1 MSNYQMQEGQFTL
14 FKNNNVANNGPQYTG
29 EIMVNGKKMRLAA
42 WVKEGKN
49 GKFFSGKMSEPLQPS
64 SQSSQS
70 SRTQENDAQGTGD
83 LPF

>member
-1 MSNYQMQEGQFTL
+1 MQEGQFTL

-42 WVKEGKN
+42 WVKEGKS
-49 GKFFSGKMSEPLQPS
+49 GKFFSGKMSEPLQS
-64 SQSSQS
+64 T
-70 SRTQENDAQGTGD
+70 SRLQENDAQGTGD

>member
-42 WVKEGKN
+42 WVKEGKS
-49 GKFFSGKMSEPLQPS
+49 GKFFSGKMSEPIVKRDEPQ
-64 SQSSQS
+64 
-70 SRTQENDAQGTGD
+70 DD
-83 LPF
+83 LSADIF

>member
-14 FKNNNVANNGPQYTG
+14 FKNNKTTNNAPEYTG

-42 WVKEGKN
+42 WVKEGKS
-49 GKFFSGKMSEPLQPS
+49 GKFFSGKMSEPLEKPS
-64 SQSSQS
+64 Y
-70 SRTQENDAQGTGD
+70 RDQENGNHDSND

>member
-14 FKNNNVANNGPQYTG
+14 FKNTKGANNAPEYTG

-42 WVKEGKN
+42 WVKEGKS

-64 SQSSQS
+64 SRHQENGEQSS
-70 SRTQENDAQGTGD
+70 GD
-83 LPF
+83 LLF

>member
-49 GKFFSGKMSEPLQPS
+49 GKFFSGKMSEPLEKRQQDDDS
-64 SQSSQS
+64 
-70 SRTQENDAQGTGD
+70 QGTGD

>member
-14 FKNNNVANNGPQYTG
+14 FKNNKTTNNAPEYTG

-42 WVKEGKN
+42 WVKEGKS
-49 GKFFSGKMSEPLQPS
+49 GKFFSGKMSEPIVKRDEPQEDPS
-64 SQSSQS
+64 
-70 SRTQENDAQGTGD
+70 GD

>member
-14 FKNNNVANNGPQYTG
+14 FKNTKGANNAPEYTG

-42 WVKEGKN
+42 WVKEGKS
-49 GKFFSGKMSEPLQPS
+49 GKFFSGKMSAPREEQ
-64 SQSSQS
+64 
-70 SRTQENDAQGTGD
+70 TQTNNHGSGD

>member
-1 MSNYQMQEGQFTL
+1 MSNYTMQEGQFTL
-14 FKNNNVANNGPQYTG
+14 FKNNKTTNNAPEYTG

-49 GKFFSGKMSEPLQPS
+49 GKFFSGKMSEPREAQ
-64 SQSSQS
+64 
-70 SRTQENDAQGTGD
+70 TQNSESNNGND

>member
-1 MSNYQMQEGQFTL
+1 MQEGQFTL

-49 GKFFSGKMSEPLQPS
+49 GKFFSGKMSEPREQQPS

-70 SRTQENDAQGTGD
+70 SRPQENDAQGTGD

>member
-1 MSNYQMQEGQFTL
+1 MSNYTMQEGQFTL
-14 FKNNNVANNGPQYTG
+14 FKNTKTTNNAPEYTG

-49 GKFFSGKMSEPLQPS
+49 GKFFSGKMSEPLVKREEVDDHS
-64 SQSSQS
+64 
-70 SRTQENDAQGTGD
+70 TGD

>member
-14 FKNNNVANNGPQYTG
+14 FRNKQTTNNSPEYTG

-42 WVKEGKN
+42 WVKEGKS
-49 GKFFSGKMSEPLQPS
+49 GKFFSGKMSEPLVKRDEVEQPD
-64 SQSSQS
+64 
-70 SRTQENDAQGTGD
+70 NDG

>member
-42 WVKEGKN
+42 WVKEGKS
-49 GKFFSGKMSEPLQPS
+49 GKFFSGKMSEPLERRQQDDDS
-64 SQSSQS
+64 L
-70 SRTQENDAQGTGD
+70 GTGD

>member
-14 FKNNNVANNGPQYTG
+14 FKNNKTANNAPEYTG

-42 WVKEGKN
+42 WVKEGKS
-49 GKFFSGKMSEPLQPS
+49 GKFFSGKMSEPRE
-64 SQSSQS
+64 QSS
-70 SRTQENDAQGTGD
+70 SRDQENDA

>member
-42 WVKEGKN
+42 WVKEGKS
-49 GKFFSGKMSEPLQPS
+49 GKFFSGKMSEPMEQRQRDDDS
-64 SQSSQS
+64 
-70 SRTQENDAQGTGD
+70 QGTGD

>member
-42 WVKEGKN
+42 WVKEGKS
-49 GKFFSGKMSEPLQPS
+49 GKFFSGKMSEPMAPS
-64 SQSSQS
+64 S
-70 SRTQENDAQGTGD
+70 RHQENDSQGTGD

>member
-42 WVKEGKN
+42 WVKEGKS
-49 GKFFSGKMSEPLQPS
+49 GKFFSGKMSEPLQQGTNRP
-64 SQSSQS
+64 QV
-70 SRTQENDAQGTGD
+70 EDASTGD

>member
-14 FKNNNVANNGPQYTG
+14 FKNNKTANNAPEYTG

-70 SRTQENDAQGTGD
+70 SQHQKNDAQGTGD

>member
-1 MSNYQMQEGQFTL
+1 MQEGQFTL

-42 WVKEGKN
+42 WVKEGKS
-49 GKFFSGKMSEPLQPS
+49 GKFFSGKMSEPRES
-64 SQSSQS
+64 SA
-70 SRTQENDAQGTGD
+70 SRPELDDFSGSG

>member
-49 GKFFSGKMSEPLQPS
+49 GKFFSGKMSEPREQSS
-64 SQSSQS
+64 SQHQG
-70 SRTQENDAQGTGD
+70 NDESTGD

>member
-1 MSNYQMQEGQFTL
+1 MQEGQFTL
-14 FKNNNVANNGPQYTG
+14 FKNNKTTNNAPEYTG

-42 WVKEGKN
+42 WVKEGKS

-64 SQSSQS
+64 S
-70 SRTQENDAQGTGD
+70 RHQENGSQGTGD

>member
-14 FKNNNVANNGPQYTG
+14 FKNNKTTNNAPEYTG

-49 GKFFSGKMSEPLQPS
+49 GKFFSGKMSEPIVKRDEPQDDPS
-64 SQSSQS
+64 A
-70 SRTQENDAQGTGD
+70 DI
-83 LPF
+83 F

>member
-42 WVKEGKN
+42 WVKEGKK
-49 GKFFSGKMSEPLQPS
+49 GKFFSGKMSEPYES
-64 SQSSQS
+64 SA
-70 SRTQENDAQGTGD
+70 SRPELDDFSGTG

>member
-42 WVKEGKN
+42 WVKEGKS
-49 GKFFSGKMSEPLQPS
+49 GKFFSGKMSEPMQQRQHDDDS
-64 SQSSQS
+64 
-70 SRTQENDAQGTGD
+70 QGTGD

>member
-14 FKNNNVANNGPQYTG
+14 FKNNKTTNNAPEYTG

-49 GKFFSGKMSEPLQPS
+49 GKFFSGKMSEPLVKREEVDDS
-64 SQSSQS
+64 
-70 SRTQENDAQGTGD
+70 QGTGD

>member
-42 WVKEGKN
+42 WVKEGKS
-49 GKFFSGKMSEPLQPS
+49 GKFFSGKMSEPLTPS
-64 SQSSQS
+64 S
-70 SRTQENDAQGTGD
+70 RHQENDSQGTGD

>member
-42 WVKEGKN
+42 WVKEGKS
-49 GKFFSGKMSEPLQPS
+49 GKFFSGKMSEPMVKREEADDS
-64 SQSSQS
+64 
-70 SRTQENDAQGTGD
+70 QGTGD